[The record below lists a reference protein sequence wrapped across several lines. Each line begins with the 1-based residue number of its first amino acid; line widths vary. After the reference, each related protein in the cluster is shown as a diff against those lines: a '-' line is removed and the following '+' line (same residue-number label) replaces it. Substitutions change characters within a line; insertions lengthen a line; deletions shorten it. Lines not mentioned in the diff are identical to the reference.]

1 MQSRTRSYRF
11 SSRRET
17 ARSLERSQRIPY
29 FTNSENP
36 EVIFLS
42 GDSSSCCSF
51 LTFANLR
58 CFFFLSFY
66 RRDNQKVAEMVISI
80 VQLQSSIKKTLI
92 IRLHYPTCQTSEML
106 YNFKEMEE
114 TSSLQSLEELKNC
127 RPSLFREEGKR
138 TFVQKSWRFKVKWL
152 VA

>member
-1 MQSRTRSYRF
+1 M
-11 SSRRET
+11 
-17 ARSLERSQRIPY
+17 
-29 FTNSENP
+29 
-36 EVIFLS
+36 
-42 GDSSSCCSF
+42 
-51 LTFANLR
+51 
-58 CFFFLSFY
+58 
-66 RRDNQKVAEMVISI
+66 AEMVISI

-138 TFVQKSWRFKVKWL
+138 TFVQKSWLFKVKWL

>member
-1 MQSRTRSYRF
+1 M
-11 SSRRET
+11 
-17 ARSLERSQRIPY
+17 
-29 FTNSENP
+29 
-36 EVIFLS
+36 
-42 GDSSSCCSF
+42 
-51 LTFANLR
+51 
-58 CFFFLSFY
+58 
-66 RRDNQKVAEMVISI
+66 AEMVISI

-138 TFVQKSWRFKVKWL
+138 TFVQKSWRL
-152 VA
+152 QGQVASSLNDILDILTNVENQSPTRIIKIDRNPCISARINYREE